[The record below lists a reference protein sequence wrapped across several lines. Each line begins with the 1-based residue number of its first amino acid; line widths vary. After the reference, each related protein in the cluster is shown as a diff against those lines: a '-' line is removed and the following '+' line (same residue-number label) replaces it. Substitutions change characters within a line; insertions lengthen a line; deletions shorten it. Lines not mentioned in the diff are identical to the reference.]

1 MSEDVEM
8 NMFEKAE
15 SIRAMMHIEG
25 MTQKRLAGV
34 LGVSQS
40 FVANKI
46 RLLSLGAE
54 VKKKILEY
62 GISERHAR
70 CLLRLPSDEDR
81 LSAIE
86 KIHAM
91 NMNVSRCEILVD
103 TILDEKVQKR
113 VPCSDGEDGIYRF
126 ERSLESSLSLLRE
139 VGIIARSKREKVGDT
154 VYFSISIG

>member
-1 MSEDVEM
+1 M

-15 SIRAMMHIEG
+15 SIRAMMNIEG

-40 FVANKI
+40 FVANKL
-46 RLLSLGAE
+46 RLLSFGEE
-54 VKKKILEY
+54 VKAKILEY

-70 CLLRLPSDEDR
+70 CLLRLPSNEDR

-91 NMNVSRCEILVD
+91 NMNVSRCEVLVD
-103 TILDEKVQKR
+103 TILDEKLR
-113 VPCSDGEDGIYRF
+113 HAVPTSSEEDGIYRF

-139 VGIIARSKREKVGDT
+139 VGIRARSKREKVGDT